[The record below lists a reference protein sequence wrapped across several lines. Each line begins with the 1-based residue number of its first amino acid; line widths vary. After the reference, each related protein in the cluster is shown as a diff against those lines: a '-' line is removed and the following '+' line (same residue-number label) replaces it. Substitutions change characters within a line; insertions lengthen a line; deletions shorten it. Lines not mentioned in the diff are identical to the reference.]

1 MIRTAFITGG
11 TGSVGQALVRE
22 FRESN
27 YNVMFQYN
35 SNEALAEKL
44 ASETGAKPMAI
55 NFAARTIPDLGRV
68 DVLVNNAAV
77 NVSRVLTADVILSDW
92 DMTLLVNLS
101 WPFLLIQKCLPSM
114 IANRW
119 GRIINISS
127 IYGLRACEGN
137 LPYNVSKHG
146 LSALTKTVAREY
158 GEFGISSNEICPG
171 PIESELLT
179 RIALYHK
186 ETEGTPIDEYFSSLT
201 EEIPSKR
208 LAVPRDVARVA
219 MFLAAEHSGYVNGV
233 SIPID
238 GGLIA

>member
-1 MIRTAFITGG
+1 MTRSVFITGG

-22 FRESN
+22 FREANYDVVFQWKSN
-27 YNVMFQYN
+27 GP
-35 SNEALAEKL
+35 LAEKL
-44 ASETGAKPMAI
+44 ASETGAKAMPI
-55 NFAARTIPDLGRV
+55 DFSDRTVPDLDRI
-68 DVLVNNAAV
+68 DILVNNTAI
-77 NVSRVLTADVILSDW
+77 NVSRALAADVTLNDW
-92 DMTLLVNLS
+92 DVNLLVNLT
-101 WPFLLIQKCLPSM
+101 WPFLLVQKCLPSM
-114 IANRW
+114 VANRW
-119 GRIINISS
+119 GRVINISS
-127 IYGLRACEGN
+127 IYGLRAGEGN

-186 ETEGTPIDEYFSSLT
+186 ETEGTPIDEYFHSLAA
-201 EEIPSKR
+201 EIPSKR

-219 MFLAAEHSGYVNGV
+219 VFLAAEDSGYINGT
-233 SIPID
+233 SIPVD